1 MLKSIARH
9 LVNRAEKR
17 IGVELDYAHQIAK
30 TDFGLMSR
38 YGKIFGFL
46 DPNKN
51 VPPLAYHA
59 ARIRGAVAAD
69 CGTCIEAEVNLA
81 KASGIDPKLIKALLL
96 KDYAELPEEISAVA
110 RLADAVVLN
119 REDAPEARTEVQQ
132 AFGNA
137 GLIEI
142 CYAMNGAAL
151 LPGIKRAMGYATQ
164 CNLPLL
170 SGKL

>member
-1 MLKSIARH
+1 MLKSIAGY

-17 IGVELDYAHQIAK
+17 IGVNLDYAHQIAQ
-30 TDFGLMSR
+30 TDFALMSR

-51 VPPLAYHA
+51 VPALAFHV

-69 CGTCIEAEVNLA
+69 CGTCVEAEVNLA
-81 KASGIDPKLIKALLL
+81 KASGIPAKTISALLT
-96 KDYAELPEEISAVA
+96 KDYAEFPSEIAAVA

-119 REDAPEARTEVQQ
+119 RVDDSEARTKVQT
-132 AFGNA
+132 AYGNA

-142 CYAMNGAAL
+142 SYAMNGAAL

-164 CNLPLL
+164 CNLSLIK
-170 SGKL
+170 GKL

>member
-1 MLKSIARH
+1 MLKFVARH

-17 IGVELDYAHQIAK
+17 IGVELDYAHQIAQ

-51 VPPLAYHA
+51 VPALAYHV
-59 ARIRGAVAAD
+59 ARIRGAVALD
-69 CGTCIEAEVNLA
+69 CGTCVEAEVNLA
-81 KASGIDPKLIKALLL
+81 KKSGIKPETIKALLQA
-96 KDYAELPEEISAVA
+96 DYAGLSKEIFAVA
-110 RLADAVVLN
+110 RLTDAVVLK
-119 REDAPEARTEVQQ
+119 RDDDPEARAEIQK
-132 AFGNA
+132 AFGDA

-170 SGKL
+170 SGTL